1 MMSLWDALRM
11 NMMISYQELVRTFLS
26 LVKEIVGIA
35 IDHDLSLSDVIEIKR
50 RMLIRRSTSAAKSK
64 YTIDLWKWLT
74 LEALEAS
81 IVFMN
86 NGKDIFG
93 SISIF
98 EMSSATYE

>member
-11 NMMISYQELVRTFLS
+11 NMMISYQELVRTFL
-26 LVKEIVGIA
+26 
-35 IDHDLSLSDVIEIKR
+35 KR